1 MNELQI
7 FNNPDFGSIRTL
19 DNNGKVLFCATD
31 VANAL
36 GYSNPRDAIA
46 RHCRY
51 VVKHDVPHPQAL
63 GKTIEMKFIPEGD
76 VIRLITH
83 SKLPNAEK
91 FESWA
96 FDEVLP
102 QVLKTG
108 SYSVKP
114 ESPELTLSKA
124 LVMAQ
129 GIIAREQERS
139 KQLEKENAKLK
150 PAAEYAH
157 NMLLSDETLTVT
169 QIALNFGM
177 TANKLNKLLEEW
189 GIQKKVNKQWIPKRK
204 YIDKGYT
211 VSIPVEVGNG
221 ETKENTRW
229 NRTGQAFIYK
239 QMHDHGY
246 LTVKEQSEQ
255 KAKERKVIPAP
266 SEQSA

>member
-1 MNELQI
+1 MSDIILSTQNGQAVVSSRDI
-7 FNNPDFGSIRTL
+7 AKHFGREHKNILAAIREIL
-19 DNNGKVLFCATD
+19 V
-31 VANAL
+31 
-36 GYSNPRDAIA
+36 
-46 RHCRY
+46 
-51 VVKHDVPHPQAL
+51 
-63 GKTIEMKFIPEGD
+63 
-76 VIRLITH
+76 
-83 SKLPNAEK
+83 AEK
-91 FESWA
+91 SATKFFYESSFEYRGQTFPEYLMNRDGFTLVVMGLNNTEKVIEWKLKYIQA
-96 FDEVLP
+96 FNEMEKKL
-102 QVLKTG
+102 TT
-108 SYSVKP
+108 P
-114 ESPELTLSKA
+114 EPEPPELALSKA

-246 LTVKEQSEQ
+246 LTVKEQAEQ
-255 KAKERKVIPAP
+255 KAKERKVLHAPA
-266 SEQSA
+266 EQSA

>member
-1 MNELQI
+1 MSGIILSTQNGEPVASSRQI
-7 FNNPDFGSIRTL
+7 AENFGKRHTHVLDGIQSI
-19 DNNGKVLFCATD
+19 
-31 VANAL
+31 
-36 GYSNPRDAIA
+36 I
-46 RHCRY
+46 
-51 VVKHDVPHPQAL
+51 
-63 GKTIEMKFIPEGD
+63 
-76 VIRLITH
+76 H
-83 SKLPNAEK
+83 SAEK
-91 FESWA
+91 SAQWFYESEYKDASGKSNKMYYMNRQGFSLVVMGFTGDKALEWKIKYIEAFEA
-96 FDEVLP
+96 MAKKL
-102 QVLKTG
+102 TT
-108 SYSVKP
+108 P
-114 ESPELTLSKA
+114 EPEPPELALSKA

-246 LTVKEQSEQ
+246 LTVKEQAEQ
-255 KAKERKVIPAP
+255 KAQERKVLPAP
-266 SEQSA
+266 AEQSA

>member
-1 MNELQI
+1 MSDIILSTQNGQAVVSSRDI
-7 FNNPDFGSIRTL
+7 AKHFGREHKNILAAIREIL
-19 DNNGKVLFCATD
+19 V
-31 VANAL
+31 
-36 GYSNPRDAIA
+36 
-46 RHCRY
+46 
-51 VVKHDVPHPQAL
+51 
-63 GKTIEMKFIPEGD
+63 
-76 VIRLITH
+76 
-83 SKLPNAEK
+83 AEK
-91 FESWA
+91 SATKFFYESSFEYRGQTFPEYLMNRDGFTLVVMGLNNTEKVIEWKLKYIQA
-96 FDEVLP
+96 FNEMEKKL
-102 QVLKTG
+102 TT
-108 SYSVKP
+108 P
-114 ESPELTLSKA
+114 EPEPPELALSKA

-129 GIIAREQERS
+129 GIITREQERS

-246 LTVKEQSEQ
+246 LTVKEQAEQ
-255 KAKERKVIPAP
+255 KAKERKVLAVPA
-266 SEQSA
+266 EQPA

>member
-1 MNELQI
+1 MSDIILSAQNGQAVV
-7 FNNPDFGSIRTL
+7 SSL
-19 DNNGKVLFCATD
+19 D
-31 VANAL
+31 
-36 GYSNPRDAIA
+36 I
-46 RHCRY
+46 
-51 VVKHDVPHPQAL
+51 
-63 GKTIEMKFIPEGD
+63 
-76 VIRLITH
+76 
-83 SKLPNAEK
+83 AEK
-91 FESWA
+91 FEKRHDHVMRDTEDIMKGLPKNGDTPMFFKTEYVHPQNGQTYPMYLMNRDGFTLLVMGFNKSAKAMEWKLKYIQA
-96 FDEVLP
+96 FNEMEKKL
-102 QVLKTG
+102 TT
-108 SYSVKP
+108 P
-114 ESPELTLSKA
+114 EPEPPELALSKA

-246 LTVKEQSEQ
+246 LTVKEQAEQ
-255 KAKERKVIPAP
+255 KAKERKVLSAPA
-266 SEQSA
+266 EQSA

>member
-1 MNELQI
+1 MNEIQI
-7 FNNPDFGSIRTL
+7 FDNPDFGSIRTL
-19 DNNGKVLFCATD
+19 DNNGKVLFCASD
-31 VANAL
+31 VAKAL
-36 GYSNPRDAIA
+36 GYSNPSKALNDHCKGDLTNRYPIVDSLGRTQKAI
-46 RHCRY
+46 
-51 VVKHDVPHPQAL
+51 
-63 GKTIEMKFIPEGD
+63 FISEGD

-102 QVLKTG
+102 QVLRTG
-108 SYSVKP
+108 NYSVKP
-114 ESPELTLSKA
+114 ETPELTLSKA

-246 LTVKEQSEQ
+246 LTVKEQAEQ

-266 SEQSA
+266 SGQSA

>member
-1 MNELQI
+1 MSDIILSTQNGQVVVSSRDI
-7 FNNPDFGSIRTL
+7 AKHFGREHKNILAAIREIL
-19 DNNGKVLFCATD
+19 V
-31 VANAL
+31 
-36 GYSNPRDAIA
+36 
-46 RHCRY
+46 
-51 VVKHDVPHPQAL
+51 
-63 GKTIEMKFIPEGD
+63 
-76 VIRLITH
+76 
-83 SKLPNAEK
+83 AEK
-91 FESWA
+91 SATKFFYESSFEYRGQTFPEYLMNRDGFTLVVMGLNNTEKVIEWKLKYIQA
-96 FDEVLP
+96 FNEMEKKL
-102 QVLKTG
+102 TT
-108 SYSVKP
+108 P
-114 ESPELTLSKA
+114 EPEPPELALSKA

-246 LTVKEQSEQ
+246 LTVKEQAEQ

-266 SEQSA
+266 AEQSA

>member
-1 MNELQI
+1 MSNIILSTQNGQAVVSSRDI
-7 FNNPDFGSIRTL
+7 AKHFGREHKNILAAIREIL
-19 DNNGKVLFCATD
+19 V
-31 VANAL
+31 
-36 GYSNPRDAIA
+36 
-46 RHCRY
+46 
-51 VVKHDVPHPQAL
+51 
-63 GKTIEMKFIPEGD
+63 
-76 VIRLITH
+76 
-83 SKLPNAEK
+83 AEK
-91 FESWA
+91 SATKFFYESSFEYRGQTFPEYLMNRDGFTLVVMGLNNTEKVIEWKLKYIQA
-96 FDEVLP
+96 FNEMEKKL
-102 QVLKTG
+102 TT
-108 SYSVKP
+108 P
-114 ESPELTLSKA
+114 EPEPPELALSKA

-129 GIIAREQERS
+129 GIIAREQEHS

-246 LTVKEQSEQ
+246 LTVKEQAEQ
-255 KAKERKVIPAP
+255 KAKERKVLPAP
-266 SEQSA
+266 AEQSA

>member
-1 MNELQI
+1 MSNIILSTRNGEPVVSSREVAEHFGKEHKHVLDSIKNLVAENSAAKSMFYETTFENRGKQYPMYLMNRDGFTLLAMGFTGKAALEWKLKYI
-7 FNNPDFGSIRTL
+7 EAFNQMEKKLT
-19 DNNGKVLFCATD
+19 A
-31 VANAL
+31 
-36 GYSNPRDAIA
+36 
-46 RHCRY
+46 
-51 VVKHDVPHPQAL
+51 
-63 GKTIEMKFIPEGD
+63 PE
-76 VIRLITH
+76 
-83 SKLPNAEK
+83 
-91 FESWA
+91 
-96 FDEVLP
+96 
-102 QVLKTG
+102 
-108 SYSVKP
+108 P
-114 ESPELTLSKA
+114 EPPELALSKA

-246 LTVKEQSEQ
+246 QTNEE
-255 KAKERKVIPAP
+255 KARAKAQERKVILAPA
-266 SEQSA
+266 EQSA

>member
-1 MNELQI
+1 MEKKL
-7 FNNPDFGSIRTL
+7 T
-19 DNNGKVLFCATD
+19 T
-31 VANAL
+31 
-36 GYSNPRDAIA
+36 
-46 RHCRY
+46 
-51 VVKHDVPHPQAL
+51 
-63 GKTIEMKFIPEGD
+63 PE
-76 VIRLITH
+76 
-83 SKLPNAEK
+83 
-91 FESWA
+91 
-96 FDEVLP
+96 
-102 QVLKTG
+102 
-108 SYSVKP
+108 P
-114 ESPELTLSKA
+114 EPPELALSKA

-246 LTVKEQSEQ
+246 LTVKEQAEQ
-255 KAKERKVIPAP
+255 KAKERKVLPAP
-266 SEQSA
+266 AEQSA

>member
-1 MNELQI
+1 MSDIVLSTQNGQAVVSTLEI
-7 FNNPDFGSIRTL
+7 AERFGKNHKDLLESIRARTAE
-19 DNNGKVLFCATD
+19 NS
-31 VANAL
+31 AL
-36 GYSNPRDAIA
+36 
-46 RHCRY
+46 
-51 VVKHDVPHPQAL
+51 L
-63 GKTIEMKFIPEGD
+63 EMFHLTEYTTSQNK
-76 VIRLITH
+76 
-83 SKLPNAEK
+83 KLPMYLMNRDGFSFLVMGFTGKKADEWKLKYIQAFNEMEK
-91 FESWA
+91 K
-96 FDEVLP
+96 L
-102 QVLKTG
+102 TT
-108 SYSVKP
+108 P
-114 ESPELTLSKA
+114 EPEPPELALSKA

-246 LTVKEQSEQ
+246 LTVKEQAEQ

-266 SEQSA
+266 AEQSA

>member
-1 MNELQI
+1 MSDIILSTQNGQAVVSSRDI
-7 FNNPDFGSIRTL
+7 AKHFGREHKNILAAIREIL
-19 DNNGKVLFCATD
+19 V
-31 VANAL
+31 
-36 GYSNPRDAIA
+36 
-46 RHCRY
+46 
-51 VVKHDVPHPQAL
+51 
-63 GKTIEMKFIPEGD
+63 
-76 VIRLITH
+76 
-83 SKLPNAEK
+83 AEK
-91 FESWA
+91 SATKFFYESSFEYRGQTFPEYLMNRDGFTLVVMGLNNTEKVIEWKLKYIQA
-96 FDEVLP
+96 FNEMEKKL
-102 QVLKTG
+102 TT
-108 SYSVKP
+108 P
-114 ESPELTLSKA
+114 EPEPPELALSKA

-246 LTVKEQSEQ
+246 LTVKEQAEQ
-255 KAKERKVIPAP
+255 KAKERKVLPAP
-266 SEQSA
+266 AEQSA

>member
-1 MNELQI
+1 MNDLQI
-7 FNNPDFGSIRTL
+7 FNSPDFGSIRTL
-19 DNNGKVLFCATD
+19 VENNGKVLFCAAD
-31 VANAL
+31 VAKAL
-36 GYSNPRDAIA
+36 GYAKPQNAIA
-46 RHCRY
+46 THC
-51 VVKHDVPHPQAL
+51 KGAL
-63 GKTIEMKFIPEGD
+63 KRGILTNGGEQEMNFIPEGD

-102 QVLKTG
+102 QVLRTG
-108 SYSVKP
+108 NYSVKP
-114 ESPELTLSKA
+114 ETPELTLSKA

-246 LTVKEQSEQ
+246 LTVKEQAEQ
-255 KAKERKVIPAP
+255 KAKERKVLAVPTEQPA
-266 SEQSA
+266 

>member
-1 MNELQI
+1 MSDIILSTQNGQAVVSSRDI
-7 FNNPDFGSIRTL
+7 AKHFGREHKNILAAIREIL
-19 DNNGKVLFCATD
+19 V
-31 VANAL
+31 
-36 GYSNPRDAIA
+36 
-46 RHCRY
+46 
-51 VVKHDVPHPQAL
+51 
-63 GKTIEMKFIPEGD
+63 
-76 VIRLITH
+76 
-83 SKLPNAEK
+83 AEK
-91 FESWA
+91 SATKFFYESSFEYRGQTFPEYLMNRDGFTLVVMGLNNTEKVIEWKLKYIQA
-96 FDEVLP
+96 FNEMEKKL
-102 QVLKTG
+102 TT
-108 SYSVKP
+108 P
-114 ESPELTLSKA
+114 EPEPPELALSKA

-246 LTVKEQSEQ
+246 LTVKEQAEQ
-255 KAKERKVIPAP
+255 KAKERKVLAVPA
-266 SEQSA
+266 EQPA

>member
-1 MNELQI
+1 MNDIILSTQNGQAVVSSREVAKDFGKEHKDVLRAIENIKAQNCAVTPMFFETTYTAGTGKSYPMYLMNRDGFSLLVMG
-7 FNNPDFGSIRTL
+7 FNNNEKAFAWKLKYI
-19 DNNGKVLFCATD
+19 
-31 VANAL
+31 
-36 GYSNPRDAIA
+36 
-46 RHCRY
+46 
-51 VVKHDVPHPQAL
+51 QAFN
-63 GKTIEMKFIPEGD
+63 EMEKKLTTPE
-76 VIRLITH
+76 
-83 SKLPNAEK
+83 
-91 FESWA
+91 
-96 FDEVLP
+96 
-102 QVLKTG
+102 
-108 SYSVKP
+108 P
-114 ESPELTLSKA
+114 EPPELALSKA

-139 KQLEKENAKLK
+139 KLLEKENAKLK

-229 NRTGQAFIYK
+229 SRTGQAFIYK

-246 LTVKEQSEQ
+246 LTVKEQAEQ
-255 KAKERKVIPAP
+255 KAQERKVLPAP
-266 SEQSA
+266 QEVQDAV

>member
-1 MNELQI
+1 MNDLQI

-31 VANAL
+31 VAKAL
-36 GYSNPRDAIA
+36 GYAKPQDAVA

-51 VVKHDVPHPQAL
+51 SVKQGVPHPQAPD
-63 GKTIEMKFIPEGD
+63 KTIEMSFIPEGD

-102 QVLKTG
+102 QVLRTG
-108 SYSVKP
+108 NYSVKP
-114 ESPELTLSKA
+114 ETPELTLSKA

-246 LTVKEQSEQ
+246 LTVKEQAEQ
-255 KAKERKVIPAP
+255 KAKERKVLPAP

>member
-1 MNELQI
+1 MN
-7 FNNPDFGSIRTL
+7 
-19 DNNGKVLFCATD
+19 
-31 VANAL
+31 
-36 GYSNPRDAIA
+36 
-46 RHCRY
+46 
-51 VVKHDVPHPQAL
+51 
-63 GKTIEMKFIPEGD
+63 FIPEGD

-102 QVLKTG
+102 QVLRTG
-108 SYSVKP
+108 NYSVKP
-114 ESPELTLSKA
+114 ETPELTLSKA

-246 LTVKEQSEQ
+246 LTVKEQAEQ
-255 KAKERKVIPAP
+255 KAKERKVLSAPA
-266 SEQSA
+266 EQSA

>member
-1 MNELQI
+1 MSDIILSTQNGQAVVSSRDI
-7 FNNPDFGSIRTL
+7 AKHFGREHKNILAAIREIL
-19 DNNGKVLFCATD
+19 V
-31 VANAL
+31 
-36 GYSNPRDAIA
+36 
-46 RHCRY
+46 
-51 VVKHDVPHPQAL
+51 
-63 GKTIEMKFIPEGD
+63 
-76 VIRLITH
+76 
-83 SKLPNAEK
+83 AEK
-91 FESWA
+91 SATKFFYESSFEYRGQTFPEYLMNRDGFTLVVMGLNNTEKVIEWKLKYIQA
-96 FDEVLP
+96 FNEMEKKL
-102 QVLKTG
+102 TT
-108 SYSVKP
+108 P
-114 ESPELTLSKA
+114 EPEPPELALSKA

-246 LTVKEQSEQ
+246 LTVKEQAEQ
-255 KAKERKVIPAP
+255 KAKERKALPAP
-266 SEQSA
+266 AEQSA

>member
-1 MNELQI
+1 MSDIILSTQNGQAVVSSRDI
-7 FNNPDFGSIRTL
+7 AKHFGREHKNILAAIREIL
-19 DNNGKVLFCATD
+19 V
-31 VANAL
+31 
-36 GYSNPRDAIA
+36 
-46 RHCRY
+46 
-51 VVKHDVPHPQAL
+51 
-63 GKTIEMKFIPEGD
+63 
-76 VIRLITH
+76 
-83 SKLPNAEK
+83 AEK
-91 FESWA
+91 SATKFFYESSFEYRGQTFPEYLMNRDGFTLVVMGLNNTEKVIEWKLKYIQA
-96 FDEVLP
+96 FNEMEKKL
-102 QVLKTG
+102 TT
-108 SYSVKP
+108 P
-114 ESPELTLSKA
+114 EPEPPELALSKA

-177 TANKLNKLLEEW
+177 TANKLNRLLEEW

-229 NRTGQAFIYK
+229 SRTGQAFIYK

-246 LTVKEQSEQ
+246 LTVKEQAEQ
-255 KAKERKVIPAP
+255 KAKERKVLPAP
-266 SEQSA
+266 AEQSA

>member
-1 MNELQI
+1 MSDIILSTQNGEPVVSSRQIAESFGKEHKNVLQTI
-7 FNNPDFGSIRTL
+7 
-19 DNNGKVLFCATD
+19 DNMTAENS
-31 VANAL
+31 AL
-36 GYSNPRDAIA
+36 LQMFHLSEYTTSQN
-46 RHCRY
+46 
-51 VVKHDVPHPQAL
+51 K
-63 GKTIEMKFIPEGD
+63 
-76 VIRLITH
+76 
-83 SKLPNAEK
+83 KLPMYLMNRDGFSLLVMGFTGKAALEWKLKYIQAFNEMEK
-91 FESWA
+91 K
-96 FDEVLP
+96 L
-102 QVLKTG
+102 TT
-108 SYSVKP
+108 P
-114 ESPELTLSKA
+114 EPEPPELALSKA

-204 YIDKGYT
+204 YIEKGYT

-246 LTVKEQSEQ
+246 LTVKEQAEQ
-255 KAKERKVIPAP
+255 KAKERKVLAVPA
-266 SEQSA
+266 EQPA

>member
-1 MNELQI
+1 MSDIILSTQNGQAVVSSREVAER
-7 FNNPDFGSIRTL
+7 FGKNHK
-19 DNNGKVLFCATD
+19 DVLRAIENLAAQNCATKSMFYETTFENRGKLYPMYLMNRD
-31 VANAL
+31 GFSLLTFGFTGDEAL
-36 GYSNPRDAIA
+36 DWKLKYI
-46 RHCRY
+46 
-51 VVKHDVPHPQAL
+51 QAFN
-63 GKTIEMKFIPEGD
+63 EMEKKLTTPE
-76 VIRLITH
+76 
-83 SKLPNAEK
+83 
-91 FESWA
+91 
-96 FDEVLP
+96 
-102 QVLKTG
+102 
-108 SYSVKP
+108 P
-114 ESPELTLSKA
+114 EPPELALSKA

-246 LTVKEQSEQ
+246 STVKEQAEQ
-255 KAKERKVIPAP
+255 KAKERKVLSAPA
-266 SEQSA
+266 EQSA